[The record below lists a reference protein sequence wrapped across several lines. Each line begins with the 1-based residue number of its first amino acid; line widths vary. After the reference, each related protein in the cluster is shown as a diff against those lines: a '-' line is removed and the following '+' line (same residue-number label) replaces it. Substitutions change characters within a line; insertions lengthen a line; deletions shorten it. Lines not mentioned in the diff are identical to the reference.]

1 MPAGTQVSN
10 ILGGGYQLMPVFRE
24 KDIKIREIFP
34 GVTLAQAV
42 EYESGSRAVTLGKLT
57 LQPGSEI
64 PPHTHPVD
72 DCMIIIQG
80 SGQLYTE
87 DDPVPIEAGCHL
99 WAPANTRHGVKNTG
113 SDPLVLIYTWPAV
126 NVKRIM
132 VK

>member
-1 MPAGTQVSN
+1 
-10 ILGGGYQLMPVFRE
+10 MPVFRE
-24 KDIKIREIFP
+24 KDIKVREIFP

-42 EYESGSRAVTLGKLT
+42 EYDNGSQTVTLGKLT

-80 SGQLYTE
+80 NGQLYTE
-87 DDPVPIEAGCHL
+87 GDPVPIEAGCHL
-99 WAPANTRHGVKNTG
+99 WAPANSRHGVKNTG
-113 SDPLVLIYTWPAV
+113 GAPLVLIYTWPAV
-126 NVKRIM
+126 NVRRIM

>member
-1 MPAGTQVSN
+1 
-10 ILGGGYQLMPVFRE
+10 MPVFRE
-24 KDIKIREIFP
+24 KDIKVREIFP
-34 GVTLAQAV
+34 GVMLAQAV
-42 EYESGSRAVTLGKLT
+42 EYDNGSQAVTLGKLT

-87 DDPVPIEAGCHL
+87 GDPVPIEAGCHL
-99 WAPANTRHGVKNTG
+99 WAPANSRHGVKNTG
-113 SDPLVLIYTWPAV
+113 STPLVFIYTWPAV
-126 NVKRIM
+126 NVKRTI

>member
-1 MPAGTQVSN
+1 
-10 ILGGGYQLMPVFRE
+10 MPVFGE
-24 KDIKIREIFP
+24 KDIKGREIFP
-34 GVTLAQAV
+34 GVTLVQAV
-42 EYESGSRAVTLGKLT
+42 EYDRGSQAVTMGKLT

-99 WAPANTRHGVKNTG
+99 WASANSRHGLKNTG
-113 SDPLVLIYTWPAV
+113 STPLILIYTWPAV